1 MHSLPKYER
10 NRLAHR
16 PMLAVEALA
25 AAVAEMEME
34 ALRACSF
41 GT

>member
-10 NRLAHR
+10 NRLARR

-25 AAVAEMEME
+25 AAVAEME